1 MPIFAVNISFFALRQ
16 TFQRKSAGNK
26 NFNAASGND
35 KLSKSPT
42 FDQKNAQQPSRSTDA
57 VIVNC
62 VL

>member
-42 FDQKNAQQPSRSTDA
+42 FDQKKCAATFPQH
-57 VIVNC
+57 
-62 VL
+62 